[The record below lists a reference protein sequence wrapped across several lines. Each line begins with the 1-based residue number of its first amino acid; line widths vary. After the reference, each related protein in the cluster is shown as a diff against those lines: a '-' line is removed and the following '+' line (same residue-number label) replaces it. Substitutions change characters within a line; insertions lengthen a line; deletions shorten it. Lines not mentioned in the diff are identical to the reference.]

1 MKVLWQRD
9 FESGRLCGM
18 NQREDDDFNWADG
31 NGNNDIEGTAPD
43 QAAQGQWYMYVRTS
57 QPQRQDGTA
66 M

>member
-1 MKVLWQRD
+1 
-9 FESGRLCGM
+9 M
-18 NQREDDDFNWADG
+18 NQREDDDFNWAEG

-57 QPQRQDGTA
+57 QPQRQGGTA